1 MTKKEI
7 IEELERLEIEFDPK
21 SKKDELLLLL
31 PVEEEENEPAEEEE
45 DEPVEEEEDEPVED
59 EEVGEDEPVEDEE
72 DEPVEKPKGKK
83 NEFAGKEVISEY
95 SEVINGIKRKIKILK
110 GGEHVLV

>member
-31 PVEEEENEPAEEEE
+31 PVEEEENEPA
-45 DEPVEEEEDEPVED
+45 EEEEDEPVED